1 MTRLHEILKGTL
13 MSEETFADAIGE
25 ITVTGSVVRVDLLTM
40 SIDDKDDQGRL
51 KPKFKKRLIFPIEGF
66 AHATEAMVQMRQQLF
81 DRGILKRTG
90 DDTPQ
95 MQFTETG
102 PTGQPN

>member
-1 MTRLHEILKGTL
+1 MTEEI
-13 MSEETFADAIGE
+13 FADAIGE

-40 SIDDKDDQGRL
+40 SVNDKDDQGRL
-51 KPKFKKRLIFPIEGF
+51 KPAFKQRVIFPIEGF
-66 AHATEAMVQMRQQLF
+66 AHATEAMIQMRQQLF
-81 DRGILKRTG
+81 DRGILKRTDAG
-90 DDTPQ
+90 APQ